1 MDLVTSSLQ
10 LFQQPPTA
18 TDAIFIIKTAAA
30 AAAAATGVVT
40 MWGPYDTIKRNNLTF
55 GPPYI
60 AALEQYSTNKQNQLI
75 DSDTTVT

>member
-18 TDAIFIIKTAAA
+18 TDAIFIIKT

-60 AALEQYSTNKQNQLI
+60 AALQQYSTNKQNQLI